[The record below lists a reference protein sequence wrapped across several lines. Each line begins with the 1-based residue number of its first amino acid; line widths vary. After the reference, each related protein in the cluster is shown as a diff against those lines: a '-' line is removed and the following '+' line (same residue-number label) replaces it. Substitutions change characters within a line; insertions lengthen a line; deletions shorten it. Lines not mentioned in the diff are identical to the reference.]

1 MSSTAA
7 SSGMARPVA
16 GHSLPPLAIQDSMAW
31 RSYTI
36 PVEAILTGSRKRSS
50 VMASKKSLGAPAR
63 RANSPGSSS
72 RDAFGESVS
81 SAVTS
86 GGIGPGGADGGAR
99 AGRERG
105 RRGRGHDALRGDRRH
120 LAKYTRTRGA
130 RPGGWV
136 PRRGHAG
143 GGREGARGA
152 RASPRG
158 VAAARAR
165 AGAGRRGSASGARVC
180 EARREARSSHDR
192 LGAAKKEDRP
202 GRFFPRGDDGE
213 IPPRDSSI
221 DRLIRPTSRPF
232 REKMSAPRIGSPR
245 VALFHPPLTLA
256 LENTWVAF

>member
-1 MSSTAA
+1 MMSSTAA

-99 AGRERG
+99 GRGESGGVAGADMTRSAETDATWRNKRERAGPARVGPEARTRG
-105 RRGRGHDALRGDRRH
+105 RR
-120 LAKYTRTRGA
+120 TR
-130 RPGGWV
+130 
-136 PRRGHAG
+136 
-143 GGREGARGA
+143 GREGREGEPARG
-152 RASPRG
+152 G
-158 VAAARAR
+158 
-165 AGAGRRGSASGARVC
+165 GGSGARGGRAARFR
-180 EARREARSSHDR
+180 ERRE
-192 LGAAKKEDRP
+192 G
-202 GRFFPRGDDGE
+202 
-213 IPPRDSSI
+213 
-221 DRLIRPTSRPF
+221 
-232 REKMSAPRIGSPR
+232 
-245 VALFHPPLTLA
+245 V
-256 LENTWVAF
+256 